1 MRARLSVTVQEV
13 MVTSLALALASI
25 LLENDS
31 IERRVILK
39 ASVQRVAR
47 PEPPVGGGT
56 WNIANHEG
64 RLAPGPV

>member
-1 MRARLSVTVQEV
+1 MRARLSVTLQEV
-13 MVTSLALALASI
+13 MVTSLALASI

-47 PEPPVGGGT
+47 PEPWQGVELGT
-56 WNIANHEG
+56 
-64 RLAPGPV
+64 

>member
-1 MRARLSVTVQEV
+1 MRARLSVNVQEV
-13 MVTSLALALASI
+13 MVTSLALASI

-47 PEPPVGGGT
+47 PEPPVWGGT

>member
-64 RLAPGPV
+64 RLAPGTV

>member
-31 IERRVILK
+31 IERRVFLK

-64 RLAPGPV
+64 RLAPGTV

>member
-64 RLAPGPV
+64 WLAPGTV

>member
-13 MVTSLALALASI
+13 IVTSLALASI

-39 ASVQRVAR
+39 ASVQKVAR
-47 PEPPVGGGT
+47 PEPSVGGGI

-64 RLAPGPV
+64 GLAPGPV

>member
-1 MRARLSVTVQEV
+1 MRARLRVTVQEV
-13 MVTSLALALASI
+13 MVTSLALASI
-25 LLENDS
+25 LFENDS

>member
-31 IERRVILK
+31 IARRVILK

-56 WNIANHEG
+56 WKIANHEG
-64 RLAPGPV
+64 RLAPGTV